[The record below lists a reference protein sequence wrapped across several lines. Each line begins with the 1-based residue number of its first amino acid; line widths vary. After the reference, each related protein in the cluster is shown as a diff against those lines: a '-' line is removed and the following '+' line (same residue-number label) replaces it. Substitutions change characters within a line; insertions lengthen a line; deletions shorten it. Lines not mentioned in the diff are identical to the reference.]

1 MKKIITKF
9 ILPVVFAVGLVLSV
23 PYVFVHGL
31 LRFFSFSPES
41 LNLIL
46 RKTYLAIWCISALTY
61 VLQWQFMKFCKL
73 YEHIKNEKYLVGR
86 KLINFEGNR
95 TRQEQATK
103 RPLALGS

>member
-1 MKKIITKF
+1 M
-9 ILPVVFAVGLVLSV
+9 LSV
-23 PYVFVHGL
+23 PYVLVHGIL
-31 LRFFSFSPES
+31 SCFSFSAES

-46 RKTYLAIWCISALTY
+46 RKCYLAIWCASALAY

-95 TRQEQATK
+95 AKQEQAA
-103 RPLALGS
+103 R